1 MSSCTAVQE
10 ELPELA
16 LGVLDGSTRAEVV
29 DHLAQCARCRVVAE
43 GHAATADALALVVP
57 EAEPPPGFIERTQ
70 VRLARQQQP
79 RPRWRPREAAFLV
92 GAAAALLVIATLA
105 AVRIVDASRE
115 NEVGSG
121 RVHEA
126 RMIGDGDHE
135 VGHVY
140 ATEADGQDFLFVS
153 VAYGVPAGSYA
164 VDVVGDDG
172 SARVGT
178 MAISDGR
185 GEWAGPTGGVRG
197 PPRAVQLVDENGRVV
212 CRARFAT

>member
-1 MSSCTAVQE
+1 MSTCAAVQE
-10 ELPELA
+10 DLPELA
-16 LGVLDGSTRAEVV
+16 LGVLDGPTRAEVV
-29 DHLAQCARCRVVAE
+29 DHLASCARCRVVAE
-43 GHAATADALALVVP
+43 GHAATADLLALVVP
-57 EAEPPPGFIERTQ
+57 EAEPPPGFLERTQ
-70 VRLARQQQP
+70 VRVGQER
-79 RPRWRPREAAFLV
+79 RPQRRWRPRQAVFVV

-115 NEVGSG
+115 GEPGSG

-126 RMIGDGDHE
+126 RMIGDDDDE

-153 VAYGVPAGSYA
+153 VAYGVPAGTYA

-172 SARVGT
+172 SVRVGT
-178 MAISDGR
+178 MAITDGS

-197 PPRAVQLVDENGRVV
+197 PPRGVQLVDDNGRVI

>member
-1 MSSCTAVQE
+1 VSGCAAVQE

-29 DHLAQCARCRVVAE
+29 DHLAGCARCRVVAE
-43 GHAATADALALVVP
+43 GHAATADALALAVP
-57 EAEPPPGFIERTQ
+57 EAEPPPGFLERTQ
-70 VRLARQQQP
+70 VRLGRERGPQRRR
-79 RPRWRPREAAFLV
+79 RPRQVGFLV

-105 AVRIVDASRE
+105 AVRIVDAS
-115 NEVGSG
+115 NEGEPGSG

-126 RMIGDGDHE
+126 RMIGDGDHG

-153 VAYGVPAGSYA
+153 VAYGVPAGTYA

-172 SARVGT
+172 AVRVGT
-178 MAISDGR
+178 MAIADGR
-185 GEWAGPTGGVRG
+185 GHWAGPTGGVRG
-197 PPRAVQLVDENGRVV
+197 PPRRVQLVDDGGRIV
-212 CRARFAT
+212 CRAEFAT